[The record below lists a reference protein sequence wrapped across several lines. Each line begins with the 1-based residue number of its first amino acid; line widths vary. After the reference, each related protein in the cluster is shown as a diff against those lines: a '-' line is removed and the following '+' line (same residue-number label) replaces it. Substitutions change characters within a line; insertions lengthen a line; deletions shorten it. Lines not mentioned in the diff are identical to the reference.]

1 MLLLFRL
8 GTVSERILHHRTAVL
23 MNENPKIE
31 LPFYAKASLVL
42 LGLALLILM
51 IYLAGD
57 ILFPFFFATIFAILL
72 LPIEQWLRR
81 HRVPE
86 VLAIALTVLLG
97 IVVLLGVLYF
107 IYLQAGELAT
117 QMPLFKTK
125 LLQTQRQVVGW
136 LDARFG
142 ITNER
147 LLGYLQQATSRA
159 TALAGQALSTVSGLL
174 VVSTLVPV
182 YVFLLLL
189 YRERLVNFLI
199 QVFSGRRHDP
209 EVEEVLHESK
219 STIQSYMTGL
229 LIEGAIVATLN
240 VTGLLILGIPYAL
253 LLGVVGALLNFIPY
267 VGGLIAILLPVLM
280 AFITK
285 DSYLYPLGVVG
296 VYMLIQF
303 IDNNLLVPRIVAGKV
318 QVNALAAVVG
328 VLVGNAIGGI
338 PGMFLALPGMAILK
352 IIFDRIEGLK
362 PWGMLLGDDERP
374 RKVKEK
380 DSTKVLT

>member
-1 MLLLFRL
+1 
-8 GTVSERILHHRTAVL
+8 
-23 MNENPKIE
+23 MNENPKVE
-31 LPFYAKASLVL
+31 LPFYAKAPLVL
-42 LGLALLILM
+42 LGLALVILM
-51 IYLAGD
+51 VYLAGD
-57 ILFPFFFATIFAILL
+57 ILFPLFFAAIFAILL
-72 LPIEQWLRR
+72 LPIEQWLLRR
-81 HRVPE
+81 RVPE
-86 VLAIALTVLLG
+86 LLAITLSVLLGVVVLLG
-97 IVVLLGVLYF
+97 ILYF

-125 LLQTQRQVVGW
+125 LLQAQRQLVGW

-147 LLGYLQQATSRA
+147 LLGWLQQATSRA

-182 YVFLLLL
+182 YIFLLLL

-199 QVFSGRRHDP
+199 QVFSGRQHDP

-229 LIEGAIVATLN
+229 LIEGAIVAALN
-240 VTGLLILGIPYAL
+240 VTGLFILGIPYAL
-253 LLGVVGALLNFIPY
+253 LLGVLGALLNFIPY

-285 DSYLYPLGVVG
+285 ESYLYPLGVVG
-296 VYMLIQF
+296 VYMVIQF

-352 IIFDRIEGLK
+352 IVFDRIEALK
-362 PWGMLLGDDERP
+362 PWGMLLGDDDRP
-374 RKVKEK
+374 RKVKDN
-380 DSTKVLT
+380 DSKKVLT

>member
-1 MLLLFRL
+1 
-8 GTVSERILHHRTAVL
+8 

>member
-1 MLLLFRL
+1 MNENFK
-8 GTVSERILHHRTAVL
+8 
-23 MNENPKIE
+23 NENPKIE
-31 LPFYAKASLVL
+31 LPFYVKAPLVL
-42 LGLALLILM
+42 LGLALFVLT

-57 ILFPFFFATIFAILL
+57 ILFPLFFAAIFAILL
-72 LPIEQWLRR
+72 LPIEQWLMRR
-81 HRVPE
+81 RVPE
-86 VLAIALTVLLG
+86 LLAITLTVLLG
-97 IVVLLGVLYF
+97 VVVLLGILYF

-117 QMPLFKTK
+117 QMPLFKAK
-125 LLQTQRQVVGW
+125 LLQAQRQLVGW

-147 LLGYLQQATSRA
+147 LLGWLQQATSRA

-182 YVFLLLL
+182 YIFLLLL

-199 QVFSGRRHDP
+199 QAFSGRRHDP

-229 LIEGAIVATLN
+229 LIEGAIVAALN

-253 LLGVVGALLNFIPY
+253 LLGVLGALLNFIPY
-267 VGGLIAILLPVLM
+267 IGGLIAILLPVLM

-285 DSYLYPLGVVG
+285 DDYLYPLGVVG
-296 VYMLIQF
+296 VYMVIQF

-352 IIFDRIEGLK
+352 IVFDRIEALK
-362 PWGMLLGDDERP
+362 PWGMLLGDDDRP

-380 DSTKVLT
+380 SSTKVLT